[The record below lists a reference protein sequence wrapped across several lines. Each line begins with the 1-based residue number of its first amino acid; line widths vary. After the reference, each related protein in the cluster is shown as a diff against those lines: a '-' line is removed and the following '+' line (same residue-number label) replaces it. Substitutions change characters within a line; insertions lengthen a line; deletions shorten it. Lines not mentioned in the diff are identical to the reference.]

1 MRLDMRKRVML
12 FGRVTLLLVF
22 AAYVLGS
29 FAQGSAPE
37 IVFID
42 FPKQIK
48 ADCTKV
54 SGFVGFK
61 DPDGDLA
68 RAEFTVVQAKDF
80 QPFTVD
86 LKYLKGTREGVFEF
100 TLSTTTA
107 QQVTLRVTLVDEAGN
122 RSQPKEFSFEAVRLG
137 QPPPQKPVLQVS
149 PASLSFSATQ
159 GGVNPAPQSLTIAN
173 VGGSSL
179 NWSATADASWL
190 TLSLTQGTLA
200 ASAQVEVKVSVN
212 VTGLSVGTHPA
223 RITVTAP
230 EASNSPAIVSVTLTV
245 SGGTPPPPPPGGT
258 PFADRVVTFQPGA
271 EAKREF
277 SDPSKALG
285 PPDWRNNPFYACGCV
300 QLGIGGSLTLE
311 FTDNEIRDGPGD
323 DLRIYGDLANDEFVR
338 VEVSADGVNYRSFG
352 LTGEMASLDLATV
365 GLSSAKFIRITD
377 DGSREQS
384 GGPSPGA
391 EIDAVASLPAPGT
404 PYADRVVS
412 FQVGSY
418 ANRSFTYPADVLG
431 PPDMTTDPPGGF
443 VNLGVSGSITLEFWD
458 NAVTDGPGDDIRIHG
473 DPENDER
480 IEVAVSQDGI
490 TYRSFGLTGEMA
502 SLDLAKVGLSSIRFI
517 RIIDDGSQ
525 EQVGVKDYLP
535 GAELDAVEALH
546 SEPRWFHRR

>member
-1 MRLDMRKRVML
+1 MAIGGLLVL
-12 FGRVTLLLVF
+12 FGLL
-22 AAYVLGS
+22 AGGGG
-29 FAQGSAPE
+29 QPGTAPE
-37 IVFID
+37 IIFID
-42 FPKQIK
+42 FPKQIQ
-48 ADCTKV
+48 ADGTKV

-61 DPDGDLA
+61 DADGDLA
-68 RAEFTVVQAKDF
+68 KAEFSVVQAKDL
-80 QPFTVD
+80 QPFTID
-86 LKYLKGTREGVFEF
+86 LKILKGIKEGVFEF
-100 TLSTTTA
+100 QIATKTP
-107 QQVTLRVTLVDEAGN
+107 QQATLRVVLADEAGN
-122 RSQPKEFSFEAVRLG
+122 RSQPGEFSFEAVGPG
-137 QPPPQKPVLQVS
+137 QPPPPAQNPVLQVS
-149 PASLSFSATQ
+149 PMSLSFSTTQ
-159 GGVNPAPQSLTIAN
+159 GGINPAPQSLTIAN
-173 VGGSSL
+173 VGGSPLS
-179 NWSATADASWL
+179 WSAMADASWL

-277 SDPSKALG
+277 GDPSKALG

-418 ANRSFTYPADVLG
+418 ANRNFTYPADALG

-525 EQVGVKDYLP
+525 EQVGVKDYSP

-546 SEPRWFHRR
+546 PEPRWFHRR